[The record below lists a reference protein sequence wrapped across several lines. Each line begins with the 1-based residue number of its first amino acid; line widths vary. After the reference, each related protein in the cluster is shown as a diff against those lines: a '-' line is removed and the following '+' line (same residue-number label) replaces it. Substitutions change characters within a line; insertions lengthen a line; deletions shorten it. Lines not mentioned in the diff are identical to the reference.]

1 MGKTNP
7 SYVARKRRQARVRKN
22 LSGISERPRLNVFR
36 SLNHI
41 YAQVIDDSK
50 GMTLVSASSLDA
62 SIRAAEIASGK
73 GKTERASLV
82 GKLVA
87 ERALEAGITQ
97 VVFDRGGYKYHGR
110 VKALA
115 DASREAGLKF

>member
-7 SYVARKRRQARVRKN
+7 IYLARKRRHTRVRKHV
-22 LSGISERPRLNVFR
+22 SGTSERPRLNVFR

-41 YAQVIDDSK
+41 YAQVIDDTQS
-50 GMTLVSASSLDA
+50 MTLASASSLEA
-62 SIRAAEIASGK
+62 TEMQGKSKVEQAAA
-73 GKTERASLV
+73 V
-82 GKLVA
+82 GKLVG
-87 ERALEAGITQ
+87 ERALQAGITQ

-115 DASREAGLKF
+115 EASREAGLKF